1 MKCYWFF
8 EVTNG
13 IGIRQIVAILA
24 QSARRAKEMLYK
36 KLEYYPMEIKYMG
49 CEIYDS
55 KIVSQYDLTAMY

>member
-1 MKCYWFF
+1 MKCYWYF

-13 IGIRQIVAILA
+13 IGIKQIVKMFA
-24 QSARRAKEMLYK
+24 QSARKAKEMLYE
-36 KLEYYPMEIKYMG
+36 KLEYYPTQVKYMG